1 MGLLLETRGPNL
13 FKNSFSTPCFFF
25 IVFKALSTVLQTRT
39 YVCMYISRLSC
50 IFTDYDDMVSSKRVN
65 FILKYLSNS
74 SVTVITNTVVVCFVL
89 LLPRFTG
96 SAVPI
101 TNGNARRNNT
111 AFWVVIFVLLG
122 KIKECDWLFSFLS
135 N

>member
-13 FKNSFSTPCFFF
+13 FKNSFYTPCFFLF
-25 IVFKALSTVLQTRT
+25 YCFQGVIYSFTNQNI
-39 YVCMYISRLSC
+39 CMYISRLSC